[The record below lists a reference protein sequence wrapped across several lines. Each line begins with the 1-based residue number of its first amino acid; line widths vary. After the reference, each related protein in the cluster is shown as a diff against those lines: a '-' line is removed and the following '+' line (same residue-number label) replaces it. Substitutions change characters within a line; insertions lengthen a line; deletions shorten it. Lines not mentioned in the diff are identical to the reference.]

1 MSNNIFTRNH
11 LLADPDE
18 PQQQQPATTPPVSG
32 DVQSVP
38 VSPLTA
44 TPPVAGADVKPEQ
57 NAPVTPVTDAPAPDI
72 PWQADSTPVASTP
85 LQQAPVTPAPAVQVP
100 QPQSADSGEPTLSDI
115 VEPDIT
121 PAQPAAN
128 PAPAVPG
135 QPASP
140 SGTRTQA
147 PAQPQYYADWAKTP
161 FLEGIKGNNKTIA
174 ENISD
179 YNKWAKDNHQDPLDI
194 FDIEEAITGQ
204 DANKSYQDNEA
215 AKKNLARKQK
225 WEQIGNFLA
234 HLGNFVGTL
243 NGAPNQPIESAE
255 DLSKRQQA
263 LKERT
268 EGLSKSG
275 SGGMSEN
282 LNNILTAIVKDR
294 AEKRAEELNNSNIA
308 LRGAQK
314 NAIES
319 DEQNKKD
326 LSSANVNKIN
336 TQTNNIEQE
345 ALRNKTQAKYI
356 QDKDKR
362 EGGREKYVRGNLAA
376 RTNSANA
383 SATRS
388 LAAAANSTAE
398 TRRANIKAYG
408 DRYGTNRYQI
418 WARNRRVHP
427 DLTRQFMEENNI
439 HKVGKN
445 QNWDTGLI
453 DQYNAYISDKQGTKK
468 PTKHRVSA
476 SNLLD

>member
-11 LLADPDE
+11 LLTDSDE

-32 DVQSVP
+32 DVQSIP

-44 TPPVAGADVKPEQ
+44 TPPAGTDVKPEQ

-100 QPQSADSGEPTLSDI
+100 QPQTADSGEPTLSDI

-121 PAQPAAN
+121 PAQSAN
-128 PAPAVPG
+128 PAPTTPG
-135 QPASP
+135 VQTAPTQP
-140 SGTRTQA
+140 Q
-147 PAQPQYYADWAKTP
+147 QPQYYADWTKTP

-194 FDIEEAITGQ
+194 FDIEEAIEGK
-204 DANKSYQDNEA
+204 DANKSYKDNET
-215 AKKNLARKQK
+215 AKANLARKQK

-326 LSSANVNKIN
+326 VSSANVNKIN

-408 DRYGTNRYQI
+408 DRYGVNRYQI
-418 WARNRRVHP
+418 WARNRRTHP
-427 DLTRQFMEENNI
+427 DLTRQFMSENYI
-439 HKVGKN
+439 HDWNRKN
-445 QNWDTGLI
+445 WNAGLI
-453 DQYNAYISDKQGTKK
+453 DQYNAYISDKKGTKK
-468 PTKHRVSA
+468 PTKRRVSA